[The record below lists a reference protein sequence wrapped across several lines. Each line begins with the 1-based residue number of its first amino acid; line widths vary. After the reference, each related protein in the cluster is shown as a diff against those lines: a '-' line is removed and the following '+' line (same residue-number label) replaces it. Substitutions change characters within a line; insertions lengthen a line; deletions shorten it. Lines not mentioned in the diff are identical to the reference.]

1 MKTAVKSD
9 LESNTF
15 CMSKSYSI
23 SRKKEIDLVDFKFY
37 QKLFVLFLSLS
48 SILIF
53 PELPKELEN
62 ICKIYNSS
70 EMCNVW

>member
-1 MKTAVKSD
+1 MKAVVKSD
-9 LESNTF
+9 LKSNTF